1 MEKSYK
7 EKLAQVTTFVFDVD
21 GVMTNGDVLL
31 IGSEVVRILN
41 SRDGYALQHAKKK
54 GYQIFVI
61 TGGSSEEVKNRLEAL
76 GVEEVVL
83 KSKNKLIVYNELKE
97 KYNFQD
103 EEALYMGDD
112 IPDFP
117 ILKEVGV
124 STCPQ
129 NAAQE
134 IKAICD
140 YQSPYDGGKFCVRDV
155 IEQTLRVQGKWFDK
169 DAFEW

>member
-7 EKLAQVTTFVFDVD
+7 EKLAKVTTFIFDVD

-31 IGSEVVRILN
+31 IGGEVVRILN
-41 SRDGYALQHAKKK
+41 SRDGYALQHARKK
-54 GYQIFVI
+54 GYQILVI
-61 TGGSSEEVKNRLEAL
+61 TGGSSEEVKKRLEAL
-76 GVEEVVL
+76 GVNEVIL
-83 KSKNKLIVYNELKE
+83 KSKNKLTVYEDLKA
-97 KYNFQD
+97 KYSFTT
-103 EEALYMGDD
+103 EEVLYMGDD
-112 IPDFP
+112 IPDYP
-117 ILKEVGV
+117 VLKEVGV

-140 YQSPYDGGKFCVRDV
+140 YQSPYDGGKFCVRDI
-155 IEQTLRVQGKWFDK
+155 IEQTLRVQGKWFDR